1 MGYQTPYDKKRD
13 ELRIKLEECRIL
25 AKELAM
31 GHDIPGFE
39 EMVEDYGINLY
50 MTIKEARDRV

>member
-13 ELRIKLEECRIL
+13 ELRDKMKECMDL
-25 AKELAM
+25 ARELAM

-39 EMVEDYGINLY
+39 EMSDDYGMKVY
-50 MTIKEARDRV
+50 MAIKEARDRV